1 MMSRPIRIALI
12 EDNPA
17 DVHWFRITL
26 EDTPYDC
33 DLQVFTGGLAAVQEL
48 QQRPAAD
55 LLVVDWYL
63 PMLEGRDLLDALSAI
78 EHLRG
83 KPMAVF
89 APARELGQFK
99 TGWAGGRIH
108 LLTKPVNPQ
117 MISDILRNIE
127 LTDSQIV

>member
-1 MMSRPIRIALI
+1 MSRPIRIALI

-26 EDTPYDC
+26 EETSFPC
-33 DLQVFTGGLAAVQEL
+33 DLQVFTGGVSAVQGL
-48 QQRPAAD
+48 QKGPAAD

-63 PMLEGRDLLDALSAI
+63 PTLEGRDLLDALNAI

-89 APARELGQFK
+89 APARELKQFE

-108 LLTKPVNPQ
+108 VLTKPVNAS
-117 MISDILRNIE
+117 MIGSILGTIV
-127 LTDSQIV
+127 LSDSQKV